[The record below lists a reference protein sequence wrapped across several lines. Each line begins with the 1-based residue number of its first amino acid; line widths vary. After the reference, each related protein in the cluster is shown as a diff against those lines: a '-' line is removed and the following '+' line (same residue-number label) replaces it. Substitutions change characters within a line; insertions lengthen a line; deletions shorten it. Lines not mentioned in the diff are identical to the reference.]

1 MYPVSLTMSDIHKT
15 MLNKLDLS
23 DISILKLT
31 IGSLS

>member
-1 MYPVSLTMSDIHKT
+1 MYPVSLTMSDIHKN

-23 DISILKLT
+23 DMSILKLT